1 MFCLTKQ
8 TEAATYGS
16 DEFTTRNQMRKS
28 GTKGKNVVVLK
39 SEDVAMKDTTVFF
52 PNNIE
57 MAQIKK
63 PHTGQ
68 FKTGVQISSAMSAA
82 EVEKELKNNFP
93 ILVGDK
99 TQTLR

>member
-39 SEDVAMKDTTVFF
+39 SDDVDIKGPRVFM
-52 PNNIE
+52 PNTIE
-57 MAQIKK
+57 MANIKK
-63 PHTGQ
+63 PNKGQ
-68 FKTGVQISSAMSAA
+68 FETGIQISSTMTDAD
-82 EVEKELKNNFP
+82 VEKN
-93 ILVGDK
+93 
-99 TQTLR
+99 